1 MALSEEKLLVSVNYK
16 LDKFTQDWRHCGF
29 SANYLAQLVSS
40 CSTDPTKIFIML
52 STVINELLEVLYHIQ
67 EDSNHLKIDVK
78 ILNKN
83 LIVDFGLILAKE
95 QQLMFDGFFK
105 KIANE
110 QVEKIYLSEMN
121 RLQKGEDVHPF
132 IGLFEIMADY
142 NVQLAQRTLSKK
154 NVLTMTL
161 SI

>member
-1 MALSEEKLLVSVNYK
+1 MAVSEEKILVSVNYK

-40 CSTDPTKIFIML
+40 CSTDPTKFFITL
-52 STVINELLEVLYHIQ
+52 STVINELLEVIYYIQ
-67 EDSNHLKIDVK
+67 DDTNHLKIDVK
-78 ILNKN
+78 ILNNN
-83 LIVDFGLILAKE
+83 LIIDFVLILAEE
-95 QQLMFDGFFK
+95 QQQIFDEFFK

-110 QVEKIYLSEMN
+110 SAEKIYLSEMK
-121 RLQKGEDVHPF
+121 RLQKGEDAHPF

-142 NVQLAQRTLSKK
+142 NVQLVQRTVLNK

-161 SI
+161 SL